1 MNKSD
6 AIVRALVRAF
16 EKDSNSNYAPADP
29 RDFSTMTVFL
39 DTDGYNSMR
48 PLTFGEIAD
57 ALVEEWDYDELG

>member
-6 AIVRALVRAF
+6 VIVKALVRAF
-16 EKDSNSNYAPADP
+16 RSGWDSNFSPDDP
-29 RDFSTMTVFL
+29 RDFSAMIVFL

-48 PLTFGEIAD
+48 ALTFGEIAD